1 MSTILIIF
9 AGLMAG
15 GFIVW
20 MLKRGEAVSLKQ
32 RLADLETRNSQLS
45 EDLSDEKTLRVRAET
60 NLEAEC
66 RTSAE
71 KLALIEAKGED
82 LRNAFKALSLE
93 ALRNN
98 NQQFLDLAKTTLE
111 KFQSEARSDLEKKE
125 KAVENLVKPLAENL
139 TRYEIHVREMEDKRG
154 QAYGMLT
161 EQVRALLESQ
171 KELKKETGKLAD
183 AFRRPEIRGR
193 WGEIQLRNTV
203 ELAGMLEYCDF
214 YEQQSAST
222 ETGVQRPDL
231 VVRLPGGRNIAV
243 DAKTPINAYI
253 DSLDLPDEKSREE
266 MLVSFARNVKDQI
279 RNLGK
284 KEYWKQFADSPDLV
298 VLFLPGEVFYSTALR
313 VDPSLIEEGIAN
325 RVVLAAPTTLIVLL
339 RVVALGWR
347 EERLAENARRIS
359 DLGKEVY
366 ARIVTLTEHFS
377 NLGRALNRSVESYNQ
392 AVGSLESRVLVS
404 ARKFA
409 DLGAGSERSIEGI
422 EPLDIQARRLNAP
435 ERSEGEKQVS

>member
-1 MSTILIIF
+1 
-9 AGLMAG
+9 
-15 GFIVW
+15 
-20 MLKRGEAVSLKQ
+20 
-32 RLADLETRNSQLS
+32 
-45 EDLSDEKTLRVRAET
+45 
-60 NLEAEC
+60 
-66 RTSAE
+66 
-71 KLALIEAKGED
+71 
-82 LRNAFKALSLE
+82 
-93 ALRNN
+93 
-98 NQQFLDLAKTTLE
+98 
-111 KFQSEARSDLEKKE
+111 
-125 KAVENLVKPLAENL
+125 
-139 TRYEIHVREMEDKRG
+139 
-154 QAYGMLT
+154 
-161 EQVRALLESQ
+161 
-171 KELKKETGKLAD
+171 
-183 AFRRPEIRGR
+183 
-193 WGEIQLRNTV
+193 
-203 ELAGMLEYCDF
+203 
-214 YEQQSAST
+214 
-222 ETGVQRPDL
+222 
-231 VVRLPGGRNIAV
+231 
-243 DAKTPINAYI
+243 
-253 DSLDLPDEKSREE
+253 
-266 MLVSFARNVKDQI
+266 
-279 RNLGK
+279 
-284 KEYWKQFADSPDLV
+284 V

>member
-9 AGLMAG
+9 TGLMAG
-15 GFIVW
+15 GFAVW

-32 RLADLETRNSQLS
+32 RLADLETRNNQLS
-45 EDLSDEKTLRVRAET
+45 EDLSAEKTLRVRAET

-66 RTSAE
+66 RMSAE

-139 TRYEIHVREMEDKRG
+139 TKYEIHVREMEDKRG

-214 YEQQSAST
+214 FEQQSAST

-253 DSLDLPDEKSREE
+253 DSLDLSDEKAREE

-339 RVVALGWR
+339 RVVAMGWR

-366 ARIVTLTEHFS
+366 TRIVTLTEHFS
-377 NLGRALNRSVESYNQ
+377 NLGRALNRSVDSYNQ

-409 DLGAGSERSIEGI
+409 DLGAGSERSIEDI

-435 ERSEGEKQVS
+435 ERSKGEAPVS